1 LDNQSQTKTVNA
13 DTGNNWL
20 LNKDSASETYNESH
34 MKYKTSNGDLKATPN
49 NTISASNTK
58 MVNAFGVTYTG
69 APNPKNNT
77 PEASNSQ
84 VISVNNSVLEKL
96 IDGDMRKNY
105 IFIGATWTDDG
116 SAPNGDSYSAENSKK
131 PKGFAIG
138 TSQPAN
144 STMET
149 YAQYGSDFGENAS
162 CFSCHN
168 NFSATSS
175 GLKPANLSHIYQHIK
190 PLTKQKKTTLRKE
203 SL

>member
-1 LDNQSQTKTVNA
+1 VNA